1 MSSIVILHPMISMI
15 DGKTGSCLLVNVVL
29 VVLSA
34 ITRSLSFWNPKF
46 IPVRFSLFTSSSP
59 IPEDDTD
66 DDDDDDDDDD
76 SDDVNHSMTKNV
88 NYTYRGKNCMETWH
102 IQKERLISRL
112 EPEGR

>member
-1 MSSIVILHPMISMI
+1 
-15 DGKTGSCLLVNVVL
+15 VL
-29 VVLSA
+29 GDA
-34 ITRSLSFWNPKF
+34 
-46 IPVRFSLFTSSSP
+46 
-59 IPEDDTD
+59 DDFVTDTDYDDDDDNDDDDAND